1 MRERNRGKSAAGL
14 RPCTP
19 VRRALKRRGQRRGG
33 EEAGGIRALGPLT
46 KLQATLVCFSGC
58 LSLHRRRD
66 PTYPAH
72 RRLHPRITAFRFCA
86 SRPPEGGSNGGNRRA
101 VSPLAVG
108 EGFQRGPPRNRSPLA
123 AFFLRF
129 LSPLERNR
137 TAGGKET
144 NSIREIHGAYASRR
158 CAAVKSATTKAPL
171 WRFLFPLSFRKRN
184 RAAGGVVGANLTGCA
199 SAVAVIA
206 ANACV
211 RSIAPPLQIE
221 ASASI

>member
-1 MRERNRGKSAAGL
+1 MLFRVPFA
-14 RPCTP
+14 TP
-19 VRRALKRRGQRRGG
+19 AQGSDL
-33 EEAGGIRALGPLT
+33 
-46 KLQATLVCFSGC
+46 
-58 LSLHRRRD
+58 
-66 PTYPAH
+66 
-72 RRLHPRITAFRFCA
+72 
-86 SRPPEGGSNGGNRRA
+86 SRPQAAASPDDRIPLLRLPSPEGGSNGGNRRA

-108 EGFQRGPPRNRSPLA
+108 EGFQRGPPRKRSPLA

-129 LSPLERNR
+129 LAPLERNR

-199 SAVAVIA
+199 SAVAVRA